1 MSTITSALKSPRAGV
16 WNRSFVAIFLAYFLV
31 NLALNMSNNLST
43 PYARELGATP
53 VVIGIVATGFTYGA
67 IVFKLASAPAID
79 SFNRKWVMLG
89 AVGVIFVALVGY
101 AFSTNVPT
109 LITFRVIQGIGQAF
123 TATCFIALAA
133 DTLPREKIA
142 AGMGIFALGT
152 AGAMMLGSPIALK
165 LQEVI
170 GYQGTFLV
178 AVGILAGGA
187 IAVASM
193 KVSFTRKKKF
203 RITLTGFIAPEA
215 IPSAL
220 LQFLFMLAW
229 SSVFSFLIVFGQDQ
243 GLGSNVGFFNTVYG
257 LAVFATAPIGGRL
270 TDRFGYFM
278 LIPMLFFMAAALV
291 TISFASN
298 IWILL
303 LAGLF
308 GALGYGA
315 AGPVVRS
322 ITMSVV
328 PNSRRGSAS
337 STLFLAS
344 DIGQLVGPIIGGVL
358 ATAFGYAVMY
368 QVMPVY
374 LVLALILL
382 LFSHRYLKSKAAAVA
397 AAEKAEQE
405 AIDAQATSASTASS
419 AGDAPVK
426 A

>member
-1 MSTITSALKSPRAGV
+1 
-16 WNRSFVAIFLAYFLV
+16 
-31 NLALNMSNNLST
+31 
-43 PYARELGATP
+43 
-53 VVIGIVATGFTYGA
+53 VIGIVATGFTYGA

-79 SFNRKWVMLG
+79 SFNRKWVMLA

-101 AFSTNVPT
+101 SFSANVPT

-133 DTLPREKIA
+133 DTLPREKMS

-152 AGAMMLGSPIALK
+152 AASTMLGAPIGLK
-165 LQEVI
+165 VQEVI

-178 AVGILAGGA
+178 AVGILILG
-187 IAVASM
+187 AVAVAAM
-193 KVSFTRKKKF
+193 KIKPMPKKKF
-203 RITLTGFIAPEA
+203 RISLSGFIAPEA

-278 LIPMLFFMAAALV
+278 LIPMLVFMGAALV
-291 TISFASN
+291 TISFTTN
-298 IWILL
+298 IWTLL
-303 LAGLF
+303 IGAVL

-328 PNSRRGSAS
+328 PKSRRGAAS

-368 QVMPVY
+368 RVMPVY
-374 LVLALILL
+374 LVLAVILL
-382 LFSHRYLKSKAAAVA
+382 AVTYKYLKNKAASVA
-397 AAEKAEQE
+397 AAEKAEE
-405 AIDAQATSASTASS
+405 DAIAAQATSASTASS
-419 AGDAPVK
+419 AGDAPVRP
-426 A
+426 